1 MARFS
6 SEEKIQA
13 VRQYIDGN
21 EGGQTIAKSIGVH
34 PSLLH
39 QWIKQFD
46 LFGDDAFEKRYTHS
60 TPQTRCTQLY
70 ERTRDV
76 YQENSGDF

>member
-1 MARFS
+1 MARFF

-39 QWIKQFD
+39 QWIKQFE
-46 LFGDDAFEKRYTHS
+46 LF
-60 TPQTRCTQLY
+60 
-70 ERTRDV
+70 
-76 YQENSGDF
+76 

>member
-21 EGGQTIAKSIGVH
+21 EGGQSIAKSIGVH
-34 PSLLH
+34 P
-39 QWIKQFD
+39 
-46 LFGDDAFEKRYTHS
+46 R
-60 TPQTRCTQLY
+60 
-70 ERTRDV
+70 
-76 YQENSGDF
+76 NSGVFRKGRFLERIITYL